1 MPINPQK
8 QQELEERLGAL
19 HVRREEVVEKFVRSA
34 GPGGQKVNKTSSAV
48 YLRHLPTGIE
58 IKMQQDRSQAVNRFL
73 AWRLLADKVEALQT
87 GKDPQSAEVDRIR
100 KQKQRRRRKT
110 RGREKGEEEGRWK
123 RETKYKGG
131 GHE

>member
-19 HVRREEVVEKFVRSA
+19 HIRKEEVVEKFVRSA

-73 AWRLLADKVEALQT
+73 AWRLLADKVEAHQT
-87 GKDPQSAEVDRIR
+87 GKDPQAAEVERLR

-110 RGREKGEEEGRWK
+110 RAREKGDGRGK
-123 RETKYKGG
+123 REAKYRGE

>member
-1 MPINPQK
+1 MSNNPQK

-19 HVRREEVVEKFVRSA
+19 RIRREEVIEKFVRSA

-73 AWRLLADKVEALQT
+73 AWRLLADKVEARQS
-87 GKDPQSAEVDRIR
+87 GKDPQEAEADRIR
-100 KQKQRRRRKT
+100 KQKQRRLRKS
-110 RGREKGEEEGRWK
+110 KGKKIRAESEIISNGIDRK
-123 RETKYKGG
+123 I
-131 GHE
+131 

>member
-8 QQELEERLGAL
+8 QKELEERLGAL
-19 HVRREEVVEKFVRSA
+19 HIRREEVVEKFVRSA

-73 AWRLLADKVEALQT
+73 AWRLLADKVEARQT
-87 GKDPQSAEVDRIR
+87 GKDPQAAGVDRIR
-100 KQKQRRRRKT
+100 KQKQRRLRKS
-110 RGREKGEEEGRWK
+110 KGKKIRAEIRLISNGIDRK
-123 RETKYKGG
+123 I
-131 GHE
+131 

>member
-1 MPINPQK
+1 MAINPQK

-19 HVRREEVVEKFVRSA
+19 RIRREEVVEKFVRSA

-73 AWRLLADKVEALQT
+73 AWRLLADKVEARQT
-87 GKDPQSAEVDRIR
+87 GKDPQAEEVERVR

-110 RGREKGEEEGRWK
+110 RGKEKGDGRGK
-123 RETKYKGG
+123 REAKHKGG

>member
-1 MPINPQK
+1 MPVNPQK
-8 QQELEERLGAL
+8 QKELEERLGAL
-19 HVRREEVVEKFVRSA
+19 HIRREEVVEKFVRSA

-58 IKMQQDRSQAVNRFL
+58 IKMQQDRSQTVNRFL
-73 AWRLLADKVEALQT
+73 AWRLLADRVEARQT
-87 GKDPQSAEVDRIR
+87 GKDPQAAEVDRLR

-110 RGREKGEEEGRWK
+110 RGREMEEGRGK
-123 RETKYKGG
+123 REAKSKGG

>member
-19 HVRREEVVEKFVRSA
+19 HIRREEVTEKFVRSA

-73 AWRLLADKVEALQT
+73 AWRLLADKVEARQT
-87 GKDPQSAEVDRIR
+87 GKDPQAAVADRIR
-100 KQKQRRRRKT
+100 KQKQRRLRKS
-110 RGREKGEEEGRWK
+110 RAKEQG
-123 RETKYKGG
+123 
-131 GHE
+131 

>member
-8 QQELEERLGAL
+8 QQELEERLGTL
-19 HVRREEVVEKFVRSA
+19 LIRREEVVEKFVRSA

-73 AWRLLADKVEALQT
+73 AWRLLADKVEARQS
-87 GKDPQSAEVDRIR
+87 GKDPQAAVADRIR

-110 RGREKGEEEGRWK
+110 RGREMEMGEGRGKREEGSK
-123 RETKYKGG
+123 K
-131 GHE
+131 